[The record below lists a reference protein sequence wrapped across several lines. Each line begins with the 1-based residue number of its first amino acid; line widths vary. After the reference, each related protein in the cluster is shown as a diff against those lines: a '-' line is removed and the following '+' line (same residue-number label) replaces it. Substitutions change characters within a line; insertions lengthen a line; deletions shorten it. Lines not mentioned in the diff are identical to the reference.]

1 MSLITISYI
10 ALALFLGYTVAV
22 CLSMAATFGITAA
35 SRSFVSKNYRI
46 RARYKFVQDAVWL
59 VCSEAGGY
67 GYAYPS
73 YGYGYPYI
81 PIGVSLG
88 WGWGWG
94 GGWNRG
100 WGGGWHGG
108 WGGGWFFDSSAI
120 GYPPPP
126 GGYFV
131 RKVL

>member
-59 VCSEAGGY
+59 VCSAAGGY
-67 GYAYPS
+67 VAALVNGGSPW
-73 YGYGYPYI
+73 
-81 PIGVSLG
+81 VV
-88 WGWGWG
+88 G
-94 GGWNRG
+94 GGLVAILVGVLWLNAWEMRQRG
-100 WGGGWHGG
+100 LGHQI
-108 WGGGWFFDSSAI
+108 SMSI
-120 GYPPPP
+120 GSVV
-126 GGYFV
+126 GVAAGFLIHL
-131 RKVL
+131 R